1 MVHFVSESCFLFLFP
16 EMSQVDNMLP
26 EHTVSSLNTE
36 NSDSDGEFNMER
48 IPFAKNTFRMDIKHQ
63 NYLSNDKLTYKNI
76 SGQNKENMSAA
87 VNNIGQQSN
96 SFEVYDAEIVE
107 NNNRPITPANGS
119 EAGPGQPLT
128 PTANLKVLYN
138 AMSPEL
144 RNREEQKRDTS
155 DEDSGNS
162 PGNDQHGGFSPINI
176 TCSSPVQSQQ
186 SDYTFETII
195 ELSSS
200 QEEERDIGFGP
211 SRKDKSLG
219 LLCHK

>member
-1 MVHFVSESCFLFLFP
+1 
-16 EMSQVDNMLP
+16 MSQVDNMLP
-26 EHTVSSLNTE
+26 EHTASTLNVD
-36 NSDSDGEFNMER
+36 NNDSDEEFNMER

-63 NYLSNDKLTYKNI
+63 NYLSNDKLTFKVI

-87 VNNIGQQSN
+87 VNNIEPQDNTIEAFDS
-96 SFEVYDAEIVE
+96 EIVE
-107 NNNRPITPANGS
+107 NNNNRPITPANGAD
-119 EAGPGQPLT
+119 AGPGQPLT

-155 DEDSGNS
+155 DEDAGDS
-162 PGNDQHGGFSPINI
+162 PGNSQQDGFSPIN
-176 TCSSPVQSQQ
+176 SQQ
-186 SDYTFETII
+186 SDYAFETII

-200 QEEERDIGFGP
+200 QEERDNNFGQ

-219 LLCHK
+219 LLCQK